1 MKAYYCKSCGAQ
13 LIVNADDHFTNC
25 LYCGNAVAFKT
36 DELED
41 MNIRKV
47 IPFSIDKEEA
57 IKIFTKLSKKK
68 VVNAKKVFVPVR
80 FCDFKFSHLYYYQKR
95 VEHKDDDGDTYYTY
109 HDEEKL
115 KEGNID
121 DEFIF
126 GNSIIN
132 NIELQDEI
140 RLENRLDFDPVII
153 DDVSI
158 ELCDFDNIDVKK
170 LLENNIR
177 RFVHQ
182 KYSNIDIV
190 QVYSENYFITDVNLE
205 PFVTLIPVYIMY
217 TENGLIYNIPG
228 VKMEKTKKKAKY
240 KGVGNLLLIITAL
253 LTVASCF
260 ITKGPLVNLK
270 FLFGI
275 TFVYLVL
282 NLKIKNSN
290 PFKTK
295 TYDNYNVIDIPF
307 SFKRKQLK

>member
-13 LIVNADDHFTNC
+13 LIINADDHFTNC

-80 FCDFKFSHLYYYQKR
+80 FCDYKFSHLYYYEKR
-95 VEHKDDDGDTYYTY
+95 VEHTDDDGNTYYTY

-115 KEGNID
+115 KEGTID

-158 ELCDFDNIDVKK
+158 ELCDFDNIDVRH

-177 RFVHQ
+177 RYIYQ
-182 KYSNIDIV
+182 LYSGIDIV
-190 QVYSENYFITDVNLE
+190 QVYSENYFVTDVKLE
-205 PFVTLIPVYIMY
+205 PFATLIPVYIMY
-217 TENGLIYNIPG
+217 TDNGLIYNIPG
-228 VKMEKTKKKAKY
+228 VKMEKTKRKAKY
-240 KGVGNLLLIITAL
+240 KGLNNILLLVSAL
-253 LTVASCF
+253 LTIASCF

-275 TFVYLVL
+275 TFAYLVV
-282 NLKIKNSN
+282 NLKIKNNN

-307 SFKRKQLK
+307 SFNRKQLK

>member
-47 IPFSIDKEEA
+47 IPFTIDKEDA

-95 VEHKDDDGDTYYTY
+95 VEHTDDDGHTYYTY

-115 KEGNID
+115 VEGKID

-132 NIELQDEI
+132 NVELQDEI
-140 RLENRLDFDPVII
+140 RLENRLDFDPVLI

-158 ELCDFDNIDVKK
+158 EVCDFNDIDVKK

-177 RFVHQ
+177 RYVLNR
-182 KYSNIDIV
+182 YSNIDIV
-190 QVYSENYFITDVNLE
+190 TVYSENYFITDVNLE

-240 KGVGNLLLIITAL
+240 KGMGNLLLIITAL
-253 LTVASCF
+253 LTVASCA
-260 ITKGPLVNLK
+260 IIKGPLVNLK
-270 FLFGI
+270 FILGI
-275 TFVYLVL
+275 TFGILLV
-282 NLKIKNSN
+282 NIKIKGKN
-290 PFKTK
+290 PFKNK
-295 TYDNYNVIDIPF
+295 TYDNYYVEDIPF
-307 SFKRKQLK
+307 SFKRKKLK